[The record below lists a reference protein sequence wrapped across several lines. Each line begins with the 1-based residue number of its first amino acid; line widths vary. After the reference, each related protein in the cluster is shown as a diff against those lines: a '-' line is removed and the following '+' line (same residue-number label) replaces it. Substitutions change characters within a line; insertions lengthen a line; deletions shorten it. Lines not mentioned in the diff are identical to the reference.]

1 MCIFVDVSIPGGIN
15 VIKKEAE
22 KILTYND
29 LIIENQCMWN
39 VKIKSD
45 TGNNRGD
52 RNQIAQF
59 PSRCLYVNNVLIKPS
74 LRNNIMTVAV
84 YCYSCLAKQP
94 VSALLGHCRAYKTV
108 VLVKVHSVVFTY
120 GIPWFTVLLRAFV
133 ELQVL
138 FKKTL

>member
-1 MCIFVDVSIPGGIN
+1 MCIFIDVSIPGGIN

-22 KILTYND
+22 KISKYND
-29 LIIENQCMWN
+29 LILEIQCMWN

-94 VSALLGHCRAYKTV
+94 FSALLGHRRGLQNSGV
-108 VLVKVHSVVFTY
+108 SQ
-120 GIPWFTVLLRAFV
+120 GIFGGFYLWDPMVYSITKSLS
-133 ELQVL
+133 
-138 FKKTL
+138 